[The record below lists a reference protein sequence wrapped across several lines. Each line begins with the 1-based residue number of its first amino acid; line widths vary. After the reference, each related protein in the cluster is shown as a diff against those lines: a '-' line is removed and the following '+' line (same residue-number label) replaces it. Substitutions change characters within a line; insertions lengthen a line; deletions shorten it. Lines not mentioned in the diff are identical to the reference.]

1 MNLSME
7 NFVHCQGVSDYTNLR
22 QRILIINMFKKIAS
36 ACFATLIVSGFAFG
50 QQSAPLKIQ
59 YEKFTLPNGLDVI
72 FHVDRSDP
80 VVAVSLTAHVG
91 SAREKAGRTGFAHMF
106 EHLLFLESENLGKGG
121 LDKLTAR
128 IGGSGA
134 NGSTNR
140 DRTNY
145 LQTVPKDA
153 LEKMLWA
160 EADKLGWFINTVT
173 DPVLAKEKQVVKNEK
188 RQSVDNNPYG
198 HTQYVIDKAL
208 YPADHPYNWQVI
220 GSLDDLQNATLQ
232 DVKDFFRRWYVPNNV
247 TLTVAGDFDTVQAKK
262 WVEKYFGEIKR
273 GEEVTPI
280 QKRPG
285 VVKETVKFY
294 HEDNYA
300 RLPELTLAWPAVEQY
315 NPDSYPLAVLTQY
328 LTNGKKAPFYQ
339 VLVEEKKLTSDVDMY
354 TYNSELAGQLHLEV
368 RAFQDKD
375 LDEVMTAINEAFARF
390 EKSGISQK
398 DLERIKAGQETQF
411 YNGLASVLGK
421 GVQLTQCSIFANDPG
436 CIEKNIQGIM
446 AVTPTDV
453 NRVYQKYIKGK
464 NFVATSFV
472 PKGQVPLALNG
483 STKAEVVIEPI
494 VQGAEKEV
502 DASAQAEYQ
511 KTPSSFDRS
520 KEPPYGPAPEVRV
533 PAVWEQK
540 LANGIHVLGI
550 ENSEVPLVQFD
561 IQIDG
566 GQLLE
571 DIDKV
576 GVANLMARMLTQG
589 TAKKTPL
596 ELEEA
601 IQHLG
606 ATINV
611 SAGKESINV
620 FGNTLARNYPATIA
634 LIEEILLQ
642 PRWDAKEFDL
652 VKQSATSQIRQQQ
665 ANPNAIAGNNFGTLV
680 YGKDNIYSRN
690 VLGTVES
697 VNSITLDDLK
707 SFYALSMSPSVARMH
722 VVGSLNKGAVVS
734 SLANLNRDWKPKTV
748 EIPTYKTPPPPA
760 KSQVYFYDVPNASQ
774 SVVRIGYPALA
785 VTDKDYY
792 PAVVANYILGGGGFA
807 SQLTQQ
813 LREGKGYTYGIGSG
827 FSGTRTPGT
836 FTISSGIRSNAT
848 LEAAQ
853 LVKSILNNYGK
864 NYSEADL
871 ETTKG
876 FLIKSNARAFETAG
890 AKLDMLNNIS
900 KYGFKPDYVRER
912 EAIVKAMTVARIRE
926 LAAKYFVA
934 NKMIWLVVGDA
945 KTQLPR
951 LKELGF
957 GDPILLT
964 ETPPAVQP

>member
-1 MNLSME
+1 MLKKTLSAL
-7 NFVHCQGVSDYTNLR
+7 FLTFSLSS
-22 QRILIINMFKKIAS
+22 FS
-36 ACFATLIVSGFAFG
+36 AA
-50 QQSAPLKIQ
+50 QQSSALSVP

-72 FHVDRSDP
+72 FHIDRSDP

-91 SAREKAGRTGFAHMF
+91 SAREKEGRTGFAHLF

-134 NGSTNR
+134 NGSTSR

-173 DPVLAKEKQVVKNEK
+173 EPVLAKEKQVVKNEK

-198 HTQYVIDKAL
+198 HTQYVIDRAL

-220 GSLDDLQNATLQ
+220 GSLDDLQNATLE
-232 DVKDFFRRWYVPNNV
+232 DVKEFFRRWYVPNNV
-247 TLTVAGDFDTVQAKK
+247 TLTVAGDFDAVQAKK
-262 WVEKYFGEIKR
+262 WVEKYFGEIKP
-273 GEEVTPI
+273 GQPI
-280 QKRPG
+280 APITKRPG
-285 VVKETVKFY
+285 VVKETVKFF

-315 NPDSYPLAVLTQY
+315 HPDSYPLAVLTQY
-328 LTNGKKAPFYQ
+328 LADGKRAPLYQ
-339 VLVEEKKLTSDVDMY
+339 VLVEDKKLTSNVDMY
-354 TYNSELAGQLHLEV
+354 VFSSELAGQIQLEV

-375 LDEVMTAINEAFARF
+375 LDEVLTAVNEAFARF
-390 EKSGISQK
+390 EKDGISQR
-398 DLERIKAGQETQF
+398 DLDRIKAGQETQF
-411 YNGLASVLGK
+411 YNGLSSVLGK

-436 CIEKNIQGIM
+436 CITKNIQQIM
-446 AVTPTDV
+446 AVTPADV
-453 NRVYQKYIKGK
+453 SRVYQKYLKGK

-472 PKGQVPLALNG
+472 PKGKSELALN
-483 STKAEVVIEPI
+483 SSKRAEVVEEPI
-494 VQGAEKEV
+494 VQGAEKEF
-502 DASAQAEYQ
+502 DPTAQAEYPR
-511 KTPSSFDRS
+511 TPSSFDRT
-520 KEPPYGPAPEVRV
+520 KEPPYGPTPEIKV
-533 PAVWEQK
+533 PAVWEHK
-540 LANGIHVLGI
+540 LPNGMRVFGI
-550 ENSEVPLVQFD
+550 ENREVPLVQFE

-571 DIDKV
+571 DLDKV

-589 TAKKTPL
+589 TANKTPE

-601 IQHLG
+601 IQQLG

-611 SAGKESINV
+611 GAGKESINIA
-620 FGNTLARNYPATIA
+620 GNTLARNYPATIE
-634 LIEEILLQ
+634 LIKEILLQ

-652 VKQSATSQIRQQQ
+652 LKKGTISQIRQQL
-665 ANPNAIAGNNFGTLV
+665 ANPNAIAQNQYSNLI

-690 VLGTVES
+690 PLGTIES
-697 VNSITLDDLK
+697 VNSITLEDLK
-707 SFYALSMSPSVARMH
+707 SFYSMSVSPSVARMH
-722 VVGSLNKGAVVS
+722 VVGALNKGAVVT
-734 SLANLNRDWKPKTV
+734 SLSELGRDWKPKTV
-748 EIPTYKTPPPPA
+748 EIPIYKTPAPPSKA
-760 KSQVYFYDVPNASQ
+760 QVYFYDVPNASQ
-774 SVVRIGYPALA
+774 SVLRIGAPALA

-792 PAVVANYILGGGGFA
+792 PAVVANYVLGGGGFA

-813 LREGKGYTYGIGSG
+813 LREGKGYTYGINSG
-827 FSGTRTPGT
+827 FSGSRTTGP
-836 FTISSGIRSNAT
+836 FTIASGVRSNVT
-848 LEAAQ
+848 LESTQ
-853 LVKSILNNYGK
+853 LIKEILQNYGK
-864 NYSEADL
+864 NYSDADL
-871 ETTKG
+871 ETTKS

-890 AKLDMLNNIS
+890 AKLNMLDNIS
-900 KYGFKPDYVRER
+900 KYGWKPDYVRER

-926 LAAKYFVA
+926 LSAKYFDQ
-934 NKMIWLVVGDA
+934 NKMVWLVVGDA

-957 GDPILLT
+957 GEPILLT
-964 ETPPAVQP
+964 EVPSVQP

>member
-1 MNLSME
+1 M
-7 NFVHCQGVSDYTNLR
+7 H
-22 QRILIINMFKKIAS
+22 KKIIS
-36 ACFATLIVSGFAFG
+36 VWVVVLLVSTLTFG
-50 QQSAPLKIQ
+50 QRPASFKIQ

-72 FHVDRSDP
+72 FHIDRSDP

-121 LDKLTAR
+121 LDRLSSR

-145 LQTVPKDA
+145 LQTVPNDA

-160 EADKLGWFINTVT
+160 EADKLGWFINTVS
-173 DPVLAKEKQVVKNEK
+173 DPVLAKEKEVVQNEK
-188 RQSVDNNPYG
+188 RQGVDNQPYG

-220 GSLDDLQNATLQ
+220 GSLDDLKSATLA
-232 DVKDFFRRWYVPNNV
+232 DVKEFFRRWYVPNNV
-247 TLTVAGDFDTVQAKK
+247 TLTVAGDFDSAQAKK

-273 GEEVTPI
+273 GEEATAI
-280 QKRPG
+280 AKRPG
-285 VVKETVKFY
+285 TVRETVKFF

-300 RLPELTLAWPAVEQY
+300 RVPELSMAWPSVEQY
-315 NPDSYPLAVLTQY
+315 HPDSYALEVLTNY
-328 LTNGKKAPFYQ
+328 LSDGKKAPLYQ
-339 VLVEEKKLTSDVDMY
+339 VLVEEKKLTGEVTMY
-354 TYNSELAGQLHLEV
+354 NFDSEIAGQTHLEV
-368 RAFQDKD
+368 RAFQGKD
-375 LDEVMTAINEAFARF
+375 LDEVSAAVGEAFARF
-390 EKSGISQK
+390 EKNGISQK
-398 DLERIKAGQETQF
+398 DLDRIKAGQETAF
-411 YNGLASVLGK
+411 YNSLSNVLGK
-421 GVQLTQCSIFANDPG
+421 GAQLTQCSIFAKDPG
-436 CIEKNIQGIM
+436 CIEKNIAGIL
-446 AVTPTDV
+446 AVTPADV
-453 NRVYQKYIKGK
+453 TRVYEKYIKGR

-472 PKGQVPLALNG
+472 PKGQVALALDG
-483 STKAEVVIEPI
+483 SKKAEVVEEPI

-502 DASAQAEYQ
+502 DASAQAQYE

-520 KEPPYGPAPEVRV
+520 VEPPYGPS
-533 PAVWEQK
+533 PAVKIPTIWEQK
-540 LANGIHVLGI
+540 MSNGIRVLGI

-571 DIDKV
+571 DLDKV

-589 TAKKTPL
+589 TAKKTPQ

-601 IQHLG
+601 IEQLG
-606 ATINV
+606 ASINV
-611 SAGKESINV
+611 AAGKEGIFV
-620 FGNTLARNYPATIA
+620 TGNTLARNYPATMA
-634 LIEEILLQ
+634 LVEEILLQ

-652 VKQSATSQIRQQQ
+652 QKQAAISQIRQQL
-665 ANPNAIAGNNFGTLV
+665 ANPNAIAQNQYGTLI
-680 YGKDNIYSRN
+680 YGKDNIYSRSA
-690 VLGTVES
+690 LGTVES
-697 VNSITLDDLK
+697 VNSITIDDLK
-707 SFYALSMSPSVARMH
+707 SFYALAISPSVARMH
-722 VVGSLNKGAVVS
+722 IVGALNRGAVVS
-734 SLANLNRDWKPKTV
+734 SLANLDRDWKPKTV
-748 EIPTYKTPPPPA
+748 EIQSYKTPAPPA

-774 SVVRIGYPALA
+774 SVLRIGYPALA

-792 PAVVANYILGGGGFA
+792 PATVANYILGGGGFA
-807 SQLTQQ
+807 SQFTQQ

-827 FSGTRTPGT
+827 FSGSRTAGP
-836 FTISSGIRSNAT
+836 FTIQSGVRSNVT
-848 LEAAQ
+848 LESTQ
-853 LVKSILNNYGK
+853 LIKTILQDYGK
-864 NYSEADL
+864 NFSDADL
-871 ETTKG
+871 ETTKS

-890 AKLDMLNNIS
+890 AKLGMLDNIS
-900 KYGFKPDYVRER
+900 RYGWKPDYVKER

-926 LAAKYFVA
+926 LSAKYFDP
-934 NKMIWLVVGDA
+934 NKMVWLVVGDA

-964 ETPPAVQP
+964 ETQTVQP